1 MLTRNNMKHIPTIEE
16 FLNESNESNELKSYL
31 NKKYPGFKMYPAE
44 TGEINVGFLRKDN
57 DSTWDNVM
65 TYYWNTN
72 YDINECSVTKVKI

>member
-1 MLTRNNMKHIPTIEE
+1 MKHIPTIEE
-16 FLNESNESNELKSYL
+16 FLNESNELNELKSYL

-72 YDINECSVTKVKI
+72 YDIDECSVTKIKI